1 MEYRTSDF
9 SITVKKSV
17 FTFFGNMEIID
28 YKGVIK
34 FLENAESQIEDEKI
48 HFDFSSLNFLNSIGL
63 RSLSTYML
71 RSDKSFVISINKNVH
86 WQVIGILP
94 LHDFNNRKITIVQ

>member
-9 SITVKKSV
+9 SITVDKEV
-17 FTFFGNMEIID
+17 FSFFGNMEIID
-28 YKGVIK
+28 YTGVIK
-34 FLENAESQIEDEKI
+34 FLKDGESKVDCKHII
-48 HFDFSSLNFLNSIGL
+48 FDFRNLNFLNSIGL

-71 RSDKSFVISINKNVH
+71 RSQKSFIIHINKNVH

-94 LHDFNNRKITIVQ
+94 LHDFNNRKITIEQ

>member
-9 SITVKKSV
+9 SITIDKEV
-17 FTFFGNMEIID
+17 FSFFGNMEIID
-28 YKGVIK
+28 YKNVTE
-34 FLENAESQIEDEKI
+34 FLLESEQEIEGNTI
-48 HFDFSSLNFLNSIGL
+48 IFDFRNLNFLNSIGL

-71 RSDKSFVISINKNVH
+71 RSQKSFTIQINKNVH

-94 LHDFNNRKITIVQ
+94 LHDFNNRKITIEQ